1 MFSKILFK
9 NKLEIVVEH
18 NKKELSI
25 YSKITA
31 NKALRIKANISRKK
45 THKSKNSGKN
55 THF

>member
-25 YSKITA
+25 YSRITA

-45 THKSKNSGKN
+45 THISKNSGKN